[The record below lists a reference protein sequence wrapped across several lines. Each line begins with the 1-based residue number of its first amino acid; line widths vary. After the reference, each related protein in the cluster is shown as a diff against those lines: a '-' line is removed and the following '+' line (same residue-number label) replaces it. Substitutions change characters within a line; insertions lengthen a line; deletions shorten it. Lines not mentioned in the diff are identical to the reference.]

1 MDKLQASNLA
11 NLIGEDKIFLTVS
24 EAVTFCSPK
33 LAEFEA
39 WLEIKLVK
47 EDEAN
52 NVGIHDTNNVWRY
65 NG

>member
-1 MDKLQASNLA
+1 MYVYTEVCCCLLQQLILANPGPLVMDKLQASNLA

-39 WLEIKLVK
+39 
-47 EDEAN
+47 
-52 NVGIHDTNNVWRY
+52 
-65 NG
+65 